1 MKEYMIYTT
10 NDTEP
15 FIVKTDEDLQD
26 MFECALGFDRRFMN
40 VAHEKDLTGMGTYQY
55 NVVLNVDNIV
65 SISTREKV
73 E

>member
-10 NDTEP
+10 NDSEP
-15 FIVKTDEDLQD
+15 FIVNTDEDLITTFTRTLEIGEET
-26 MFECALGFDRRFMN
+26 MFID
-40 VAHEKDLTGMGTYQY
+40 HEKELIGGRYRYRVM
-55 NVVLNVDNIV
+55 LNVDHIV